1 MSGGKGALGAAGV
14 ALAALVVGL
23 AVIGGAV
30 QSDDDAKAGDGLDL
44 PTDVRAIPAAYRQWV
59 LKAGRLCA
67 EAPPALIAA
76 QIEQESGWNP
86 KASSPVGAEGL
97 SQFMP
102 GTWQTWG
109 VDANE
114 DGDADPFDPADA
126 IMAQGRYD
134 CWLAKKVKEYKATGA
149 PRSLML
155 AAYNAG
161 PGAVQRY
168 HGVPPYP
175 ETQAYVARILEL
187 MHKYQE
193 ADSEERPAGVFGQRV
208 VAYAKRQLG
217 LPYRWGGGDIHGP
230 TTGAVAGP
238 VTAGFDCSG
247 LVLYAVYQASGGKTT
262 LPRTSQAQGG
272 AGTAVTRA
280 DLRPGDAVVISVG
293 GTDDHIGIYLGGD
306 QMLHAPRTGD
316 VVKIESLATDYW
328 QSKKMHYRRYG

>member
-23 AVIGGAV
+23 AVVGGAV
-30 QSDDDAKAGDGLDL
+30 QEDDDAKAGDGLDL
-44 PTDVRAIPAAYRQWV
+44 PTDVRAIPAAYRSWV
-59 LKAGRLCA
+59 LTAGRLCA

-86 KASSPVGAEGL
+86 NATSPVGAEGL

-109 VDANE
+109 VDANG
-114 DGDADPFDPADA
+114 DGDADPRDPADA

-134 CWLAKKVKEYKATGA
+134 CWLAKKVKEYKATGSA
-149 PRSLML
+149 RSLML

-161 PGAVQRY
+161 PGAVQKY

-187 MHKYQE
+187 MRKYQD
-193 ADSEERPAGVFGQRV
+193 DSEERPAGVFGQRV

-238 VTAGFDCSG
+238 VTPGFDCSG

-316 VVKIESLATDYW
+316 VVKVESLATDYW
-328 QSKKMHYRRYG
+328 QSKKIHYRRYG